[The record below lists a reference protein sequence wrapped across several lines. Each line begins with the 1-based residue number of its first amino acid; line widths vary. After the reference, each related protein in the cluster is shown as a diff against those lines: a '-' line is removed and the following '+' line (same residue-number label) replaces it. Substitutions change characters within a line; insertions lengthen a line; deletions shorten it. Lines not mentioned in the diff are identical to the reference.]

1 MLHES
6 IKLKNFT
13 VKENS
18 GFRVRVE
25 QWEVISPKG
34 LYSLNFIQESLDEG
48 KVVDSQ
54 TYNFF
59 MTKDELSTLCDGL
72 LNDN

>member
-13 VKENS
+13 VKENA

-59 MTKDELSTLCDGL
+59 MTKDDLKTLCDGL

>member
-1 MLHES
+1 MIHES

-13 VKENS
+13 VKENA

-48 KVVDSQ
+48 QVKDSQ
-54 TYNFF
+54 VYNFF
-59 MTKDELSTLCDGL
+59 MTKEELTTLCNGL
-72 LNDN
+72 LNDH

>member
-13 VKENS
+13 VKENA

-34 LYSLNFIQESLDEG
+34 LYSLNFIQESLKDGE
-48 KVVDSQ
+48 VIDSQ
-54 TYNFF
+54 IYNFF
-59 MTKDELSTLCDGL
+59 MSKEELTTLCAGL

>member
-13 VKENS
+13 VKENA

-34 LYSLNFIQESLDEG
+34 LYSLNFIQESLKDG
-48 KVVDSQ
+48 KVEDSQ

-59 MTKDELSTLCDGL
+59 MTKEELTTLCSGL

>member
-13 VKENS
+13 IKENS

-34 LYSLNFIQESLDEG
+34 LNSVNFIQESLKEDG
-48 KVVDSQ
+48 TVQDSQ
-54 TYNFF
+54 VYNFF
-59 MTKDELSTLCDGL
+59 MTKEEIKTLTQGL
-72 LNDN
+72 LSE

>member
-1 MLHES
+1 MIHES
-6 IKLKNFT
+6 IKVKNFT
-13 VKENS
+13 VKENA

-48 KVVDSQ
+48 TVKDSQ

-59 MTKDELSTLCDGL
+59 MTKEELKTLCDGL
-72 LNDN
+72 LNDH

>member
-6 IKLKNFT
+6 IKLKKFT
-13 VKENS
+13 IKENP

-34 LYSLNFIQESLDEG
+34 LYSLNFIQESLKDDG
-48 KVVDSQ
+48 TVQDSQ
-54 TYNFF
+54 VYNFF
-59 MTKDELSTLCDGL
+59 MTKDEIKTLTQGL
-72 LNDN
+72 LSD

>member
-1 MLHES
+1 MIHES
-6 IKLKNFT
+6 IKVKNFT
-13 VKENS
+13 VKENA

-34 LYSLNFIQESLDEG
+34 LYSLNFIQESLDKG
-48 KVVDSQ
+48 TVKDSQ

-59 MTKDELSTLCDGL
+59 MTKEELTTLCDGL
-72 LNDN
+72 LNDH

>member
-1 MLHES
+1 MHES
-6 IKLKNFT
+6 IKVKNFT
-13 VKENS
+13 VKENH

-34 LYSLNFIQESLDEG
+34 LYSLNFIQESLKEG
-48 KVVDSQ
+48 KVEDSQ
-54 TYNFF
+54 TYNFY
-59 MTKDELSTLCDGL
+59 MTKDELKTLCDGL